1 MSESI
6 KNKISPREI
15 LLSLD
20 IGTRSVV
27 GIVGKMEDEKF
38 VIIDS
43 EMIEHPSRA
52 MYDGQI
58 HDINRVAEVAKEV
71 KENIEKR
78 LGVSLKQV
86 AIAAAGRAL
95 KTYKTQISREIDYS
109 KEIDNNVIK
118 SLELEGV
125 QKAQERLEQESN
137 TGETKYYCVG
147 HTVVNYYLND
157 GIITSLKGHRG
168 NKIGA
173 EILATFLPYVVVDS
187 LYSVMSKIDLEVMN
201 LTLEPIAAIHAAIP
215 PKLRLLN
222 LALVDI
228 GAGTSDIAITKDG
241 TVVAYDMAAVAGD
254 EITEALAKEFLL
266 DFDSAERLKIE
277 LNKKETH
284 SFKDI
289 VGIPYTMS
297 TEEIIERIEPAIEM
311 LAIEISEKIIANNGK
326 PPSAVFCIGGGS
338 QIPMFTQILAEKL
351 AIVKERVVVRGT
363 EIIENIRFSCD
374 KLEGP
379 EYITPIGIG
388 IVSLKNYEQDFI
400 EVFVNESL
408 VKLFNTKQLLVSD
421 ALIRMGFNARKLIAR
436 RGKSITIEVNGYT
449 KQLLG
454 GLGETAI
461 ILINNMSASLDS
473 PIRHNDLIAVKSAV
487 DGNDARF
494 TMKEFIQELNNVSFN
509 GVELKLINDLT
520 VNGKEVSM
528 DYLLQTG
535 DRVVYKEI
543 HYLKELL
550 NKFNINRATHDI
562 FVNNGI
568 VGMDYKL
575 RPMDKVTTQEKFI
588 LNNSAQKNSEVD
600 DKIEVIVNDK
610 VIFLTKKE
618 KPPIFVDIFNHL
630 DFDMTKPKGTL
641 KLLLNGQRANYT
653 DFLKNGDRILIN
665 WVK

>member
-6 KNKISPREI
+6 RNKISPQEI

-27 GIVGKMEDEKF
+27 GIVGKMENEKF
-38 VIIDS
+38 VIIDF

-58 HDINRVAEVAKEV
+58 HDINKVADVAREV
-71 KENIEKR
+71 KEKIEKR
-78 LGVSLKQV
+78 LGVTLKQV

-95 KTYKTQISREIDYS
+95 KTYKTQVSREIDYA

-125 QKAQERLEQESN
+125 QKAQERLEQEGN
-137 TGETKYYCVG
+137 TVETKYYCVG

-187 LYSVMSKIDLEVMN
+187 LYSVMNKIDLEVMN

-266 DFDSAERLKIE
+266 DFDSAEKLKIE

-284 SFKDI
+284 NFSDI
-289 VGIPYTMS
+289 VGIPYTMP
-297 TEEIIERIEPAIEM
+297 TGEIIERIKPAIEM
-311 LAIEISEKIIANNGK
+311 LAMEITEKIIANNGK

-363 EIIENIRFSCD
+363 EIIENISFSCD

-388 IVSLKNYEQDFI
+388 IVSLKDYEQDFI

-421 ALIRMGFNARKLIAR
+421 ALIRMGFSARKLIAR
-436 RGKSITIEVNGYT
+436 RGSSLRIEVNGNS
-449 KQLLG
+449 KLLLG

-461 ILINNMSASLDS
+461 IMINNKPASLDS
-473 PIRHNDLIAVKSAV
+473 PIKHNDLIVVRSAV

-494 TMKEFIQELNNVSFN
+494 TIKEFIQELNNVSFN
-509 GVELKLINDLT
+509 GVELKLINNLT
-520 VNGKEVSM
+520 VNGGEVSM
-528 DYLLQTG
+528 DHLLQTG
-535 DRVVYKEI
+535 DKLVYKEI
-543 HYLKELL
+543 HYLRELL
-550 NKFNINRATHDI
+550 GKLNINKATHDI
-562 FVNNGI
+562 FVNNGV
-568 VGMDYKL
+568 VGEDYKL
-575 RPMDKVTTQEKFI
+575 KPMDKVTTREKI
-588 LNNSAQKNSEVD
+588 ISENEVQKSGVT
-600 DKIEVIVNDK
+600 DKIEVMVNDK
-610 VIFLTKKE
+610 VILLTKKE

-630 DFDMTKPKGTL
+630 DFDIKKPKGTL
-641 KLLLNGQRANYT
+641 QLKLNGERANYT
-653 DFLKNGDRILIN
+653 DLLKNGDRIVIN
-665 WVK
+665 WEK